1 MKTSLRLLAGL
12 LALASASSA
21 QNGLE
26 AIIVERYYI
35 AEPNDTL
42 ANATGGNLALGS
54 VTYRVYADMRPNYKF
69 QAAYGIP
76 GHELRLATTTRF
88 FNNEDR
94 GAVNPTYTKPQ
105 TRLNTVMLDSW
116 LSVGAGCNG
125 FFAVQK
131 SSDNGQ
137 STTVNNNTPPL
148 LQGNNPLAGIPLSQE
163 DGLLQVAAAPQQVT
177 MVGIGTEAAIFGNSN
192 ITTDTGQVFTTFN
205 GSWAALNGAT
215 GPDSASNVV
224 CIGQFTTNGT
234 FSFELNLQLGVPGG
248 GVENYVASNP
258 VGNEI
263 LFANCIYNSGVLTP
277 IIDKPVGKQWIH
289 VYPNPAKDLLTVE
302 LSQATSSNVSSS
314 IQIIS
319 VDGSVVM
326 ETPFATSSN
335 SVFRMPIEGL
345 ARGLYFVRVQ
355 CEGYQQIRKFLKE

>member
-12 LALASASSA
+12 LALASASFA

-35 AEPNDTL
+35 SEPNDTL
-42 ANATGGNLALGS
+42 ANATGGRLGLGS
-54 VTYRVYADMRPNYKF
+54 VTYRVYADMLPGYKF

-76 GHELRLATTTRF
+76 GHELKVATTTRF

-94 GAVNPTYTKPQ
+94 GAVNPTYTKNQ

-125 FFAVQK
+125 YFAVMK
-131 SSDNGQ
+131 SSDNGVG
-137 STTVNNNTPPL
+137 TTLNNFTPPL
-148 LQGNNPLAGIPLSQE
+148 LQGSNPLAGIPLTQE
-163 DGLLQVAAAPQQVT
+163 DGLLQGSPQPVT
-177 MVGIGTEAAIFGNSN
+177 MVGISTEAAIFGNSN
-192 ITTDTGQVFTTFN
+192 ITTDTGQVFSTTN
-205 GSWAALNGAT
+205 GSWAALNGAM
-215 GPDSASNVV
+215 GPDSLTNVV

-263 LFANCIYNSGVLTP
+263 QFANCIYNSGVLTP

-289 VYPNPAKDLLTVE
+289 VYPNPAKELLTVE

-319 VDGSVVM
+319 VDGSVVV